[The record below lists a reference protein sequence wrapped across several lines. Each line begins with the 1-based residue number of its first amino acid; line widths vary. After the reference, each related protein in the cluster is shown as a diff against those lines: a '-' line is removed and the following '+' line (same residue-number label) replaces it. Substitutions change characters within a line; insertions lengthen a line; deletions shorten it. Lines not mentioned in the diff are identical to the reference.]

1 MVPQKRP
8 KINQKKILNFILY
21 FQIFFFI
28 GEYGPPEEAADEDY
42 SREEDFSID
51 DYEDLLPPP
60 EAVRSTLEKELFPDS
75 KI

>member
-1 MVPQKRP
+1 M
-8 KINQKKILNFILY
+8 LCWFIIIIY
-21 FQIFFFI
+21 VFFNFI
-28 GEYGPPEEAADEDY
+28 GEYGPPEEAADED
-42 SREEDFSID
+42 FSIN